1 MPRCLS
7 VLVNGE
13 HVLAEICHI
22 RARRKGGPRYDP
34 ALSAADRDGFA
45 NLILFCPTCHTLAD
59 KDRKT
64 YTVDFL
70 TRAKAFHEG
79 QAVVELT
86 TPVIDQA
93 LRIFAKISENNSAK
107 AVAKGRGIA
116 VAIGG
121 DNHAP
126 INIKTSTDRGVRA
139 YPANSIGA
147 DANLT
152 NYIEYLCGLYV
163 DYAASMYPDENDR
176 WIRIGTAIKR
186 KFRLKKRT
194 RGHLSAERFN
204 DLVLFLR
211 EKLAE
216 TPPGK
221 KHRRDGTK
229 MCRTFEEFRHGAM

>member
-1 MPRCLS
+1 MPRCS
-7 VLVNGE
+7 TVLVNGE

-22 RARRKGGPRYDP
+22 RARRKAGPRYDST
-34 ALSAADRDGFA
+34 LTADERDGFA

-70 TRAKAFHEG
+70 TRIKTAHEG
-79 QAVVELT
+79 QAAVELT

-93 LRIFAKISENNSAK
+93 LRILAKISEKRPAK
-107 AVAKGRGIA
+107 AIAKGRGIA

-126 INIKTSTDRGVRA
+126 INIKTGSDRATKG
-139 YPANSIGA
+139 YPTNSIGA

-163 DYAASMYPDENDR
+163 DYAAAMYPDEDDR
-176 WIRIGTAIKR
+176 WMRIGTSIKR

-194 RGHLSAERFN
+194 RNHLSAERFN
-204 DLVLFLR
+204 DLVAFLR

-216 TPPGK
+216 TPVGR
-221 KHRRDGTK
+221 KHRREGTK
-229 MCRTFEEFRHGAM
+229 MCRTFEEFRHGTM

>member
-1 MPRCLS
+1 
-7 VLVNGE
+7 
-13 HVLAEICHI
+13 
-22 RARRKGGPRYDP
+22 
-34 ALSAADRDGFA
+34 LSADDRDGFA

-70 TRAKAFHEG
+70 TRTKTAHEG
-79 QAVVELT
+79 QAAVELT
-86 TPVIDQA
+86 TPVVDQA
-93 LRIFAKISENNSAK
+93 LRILAKISERKSAK
-107 AVAKGRGIA
+107 AVAKGRDIA

-126 INIKTSTDRGVRA
+126 INIRTSADRGVRG

-163 DYAASMYPDENDR
+163 DYAAAMYPDENDR
-176 WIRIGTAIKR
+176 WIRIGAGIKR

-194 RGHLSAERFN
+194 RNHLSAERFN
-204 DLVLFLR
+204 DLVMFLK

-216 TPPGK
+216 TPAGK
-221 KHRRDGTK
+221 KHLREGTK
-229 MCRTFEEFRHGAM
+229 MCRTFEEYRHGEM